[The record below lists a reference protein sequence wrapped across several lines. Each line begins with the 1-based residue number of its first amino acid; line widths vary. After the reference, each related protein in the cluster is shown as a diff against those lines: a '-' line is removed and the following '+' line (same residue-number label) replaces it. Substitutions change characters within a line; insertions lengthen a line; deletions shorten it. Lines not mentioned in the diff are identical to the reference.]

1 MRRSGCCGGA
11 AERGQGVPFD
21 RERYE
26 GLRSKLME
34 ILEQRGDAD
43 DDEIRSMIDD
53 LVLGDTAQPK
63 LSVSQRLLIG
73 RELFYSVR
81 RLDILQDLIDD
92 KSVTEIMVNGPDS
105 IYVEQNGHI
114 RKWERAFT
122 SREKLED
129 VIQQIVGKCNRVV
142 NEQNPIV
149 DARLEDGSRVNA
161 VIAPIALD
169 GPILTIRQFP
179 EEPITMERL
188 IRAGSITE
196 EAAET
201 LETLVRAGYSMIIGG
216 GTSAG
221 KTTFLNALSNA
232 IPPEERIITIEDNAE
247 LQIQGIGNLVRLEA
261 KAANVEGGR
270 SITIRDLIKSALR
283 MRPDRII
290 VGEVRSG
297 EAVDMLQAFNTGHDG
312 SLCTIHANSCGDM
325 LSRLETMVLMAFP
338 LPLPAIRGQIASG
351 ADILVHLGRLKDRS
365 RRVLEIA
372 EVDGMEGS
380 EVKTHSLFRW
390 RDDAQ
395 VLERTGRLE
404 RRLKLERRG
413 IELPGDG

>member
-1 MRRSGCCGGA
+1 MA
-11 AERGQGVPFD
+11 ID
-21 RERYE
+21 RARCAR
-26 GLRSKLME
+26 LREALME
-34 ILEQRGDAD
+34 LLEVHSDAED
-43 DDEIRSMIDD
+43 EEIRAMIDE
-53 LVLGDTAQPK
+53 LVLTDAEKPRLT
-63 LSVSQRLLIG
+63 VNERLLIG

-105 IYVEQNGHI
+105 IYVEQNGRI
-114 RKWERAFT
+114 RRWNRTFT

-149 DARLEDGSRVNA
+149 DARLMDGSRVNA
-161 VIAPIALD
+161 VISPVALD

-179 EEPITMERL
+179 EDPITMERL
-188 IRAGSITE
+188 IRSGSISA
-196 EAAET
+196 EAAQVLT
-201 LETLVRAGYSMIIGG
+201 TLVAAGYSMIIGG

-232 IPPEERIITIEDNAE
+232 IPGEERIITIEDNAE

-261 KAANVEGGR
+261 KAANTEGGK

-312 SLCTIHANSCGDM
+312 SLCTIHANSCEDM

-338 LPLPAIRGQIASG
+338 LPLEAIRRQIASG
-351 ADILVHLGRLKDRS
+351 ADILVHLGRLRDRT

-372 EVDGMEGS
+372 EVDGMKDGA
-380 EVKTHSLFRW
+380 VSLRPLYRF
-390 RDDAQ
+390 DDGAKELRK
-395 VLERTGRLE
+395 VGALKHTE
-404 RRLKLERRG
+404 KLERRG
-413 IELPGDG
+413 LVL